1 MCSDDVIHGLRAQG
15 VFAWTF
21 MQKPEFD
28 QIDFLDMYGAR
39 SVSRRLVLDTLLPDI
54 CAGWAECAGW
64 GEL

>member
-28 QIDFLDMYGAR
+28 QMDFLDMYGA
-39 SVSRRLVLDTLLPDI
+39 
-54 CAGWAECAGW
+54 
-64 GEL
+64 